1 MACPAM
7 GCPRITNYQ
16 VPPFLIILKQSFTF
30 GYPWITV
37 FNTGTALLT
46 LYPTAPYPCM
56 PYCCRPSQALFV
68 GLLHP
73 QTASSA
79 GLVERAVVA
88 S

>member
-37 FNTGTALLT
+37 FNTEAKPYSHYIQLHRIPVCHIVAALPKL
-46 LYPTAPYPCM
+46 
-56 PYCCRPSQALFV
+56 
-68 GLLHP
+68 
-73 QTASSA
+73 SSLA
-79 GLVERAVVA
+79 CFTRMLVWLNMQW
-88 S
+88 